1 MKAKPGDKDAQ
12 AKYNE
17 CNKIVR
23 RLAFEKAIAVD
34 DGKKCIADQINLES
48 MCMCYRLIVISPVA
62 QLESSVRVPFF
73 LGPFFCSDELTC
85 ISLA

>member
-48 MCMCYRLIVISPVA
+48 MCMYYSYL
-62 QLESSVRVPFF
+62 SS
-73 LGPFFCSDELTC
+73 GT
-85 ISLA
+85 A